1 MKAKGKKV
9 TRQQAPEGQRG
20 IHDKRVPATGTV
32 LKRLYKGKEIA
43 CTVRPDGFEYR
54 GKLHRTLT
62 NVAREVTGIK
72 NLSGPNFWGLNPDK
86 PVPTKARIA
95 PGAKAKSGKAAK
107 AAKS

>member
-1 MKAKGKKV
+1 MKAKSKKV
-9 TRQQAPEGQRG
+9 SRQAVPEGQRG

-86 PVPTKARIA
+86 PVPTKV
-95 PGAKAKSGKAAK
+95 AKGKNSKASKVAKS
-107 AAKS
+107 